1 MRRRQP
7 TSESDVEIHS
17 NNDALCVVEM
27 IRAELIE
34 NKACAANDR
43 RIMESLDIPPNFEK
57 HTPSPKTNAIAL
69 CGAPSHILTE
79 FMDSRDKLN
88 VLRSVKGPLRSVTDG
103 ISTYLRFCKMTNNRP
118 FPLSPGII
126 RKWSDT

>member
-1 MRRRQP
+1 
-7 TSESDVEIHS
+7 
-17 NNDALCVVEM
+17 M

-34 NKACAANDR
+34 NAPCAANDR
-43 RIMESLDIPPNFEK
+43 RLLGSLDIPPNFEMPK
-57 HTPSPKTNAIAL
+57 PSDKTNALAF
-69 CGAPSHILTE
+69 CGAPSRILIE
-79 FMDSRDKLN
+79 FMGNWGKFN